1 MNLFSFTYPV
11 YERYLVWQIKRS
23 PSRVPGHV
31 ALILTESDL
40 LDSEGISRLRSV
52 LLSFRKH
59 QVKLISLYVDILN
72 TDRALEVGLASRLTG
87 QLKEAFFRIPAGV
100 GYEIYGKTGEVVS
113 RRLGKDFFVYVSV
126 GFGGRSEITKAVFS
140 ILKDVKAGK
149 LSPAEVDEGLLESR
163 LLVKHEPDLMIRS
176 GGQHLS
182 DFLVW
187 QSVYS
192 ELYFTDVNWEEF
204 RRLDLLRVIRDYQK
218 RQRRYGK

>member
-1 MNLFSFTYPV
+1 M
-11 YERYLVWQIKRS
+11 
-23 PSRVPGHV
+23 

-40 LDSEGISRLRSV
+40 LDPEGISRLHSV
-52 LLSFRKH
+52 LLFFRKY
-59 QVKLISLYVDILN
+59 QVQLISLYVDILN
-72 TDRALEVGLASRLTG
+72 TDPALEAGLASRLTG
-87 QLKEAFFRIPAGV
+87 QVKEAFSRLPVGV
-100 GYEIYGKTGEVVS
+100 GYEIYDKTGEVVN
-113 RRLGKDFFVYVSV
+113 RRVGDDFFVYVSV

-140 ILKDVKAGK
+140 ILKDVKAGEVR
-149 LSPAEVDEGLLESR
+149 PAEVNEELLESR

-204 RRLDLLRVIRDYQK
+204 RMLDLLRVIRDYQK